1 MKFFAL
7 PLMLLVLHNFQ
18 SCSKTKLQKESSMT
32 DQNSEVSFQIGD
44 IKYQAQ
50 TYLPKN
56 VDSNTPTVLII
67 HEWWGANE
75 YVQMRAKKLNEQGI
89 AAITVDL
96 YGNNKVVEN
105 PKDAQ
110 ALATPF
116 YQEPQKAID
125 LIKLYLEKVKESKLV
140 NEKNIYLAGYCFGG
154 TQALNYVRAI
164 NDSSIK
170 GVFSFHG
177 GLTDGLKNSL
187 KKINAPIYVFN
198 GKADPMVPAKDVAA
212 FKAEMKKKGAKLM
225 IYNYEG
231 ALHAFTNPQATAVG
245 KKYNLPVAY
254 DETADKDS
262 WEQMIKAI
270 KK

>member
-1 MKFFAL
+1 MKLFAL
-7 PLMLLVLHNFQ
+7 PLMILMLLNVL
-18 SCSKTKLQKESSMT
+18 SCSQIKSQKESNMADKT
-32 DQNSEVSFQIGD
+32 PEVAFQIGD
-44 IKYQAQ
+44 IKYQAK

-56 VDSNTPTVLII
+56 VDANTPTVVII

-89 AAITVDL
+89 AAITLDL
-96 YGNNKVVEN
+96 YGNNKVVED

-110 ALATPF
+110 VLATPF

-125 LIKLYLEKVKESKLV
+125 LIKLYLDKVKESKLI

-177 GLTDGLKNSL
+177 GLTNGLKNTL
-187 KKINAPIYVFN
+187 KKIAVPIYVFN
-198 GKADPMVPAKDVAA
+198 GKADPMVPVKDVAG
-212 FKAEMKKKGAKLM
+212 FKTEMKKKGAKLM
-225 IYNYEG
+225 IFNYEG
-231 ALHAFTNPQATAVG
+231 ALHAFSNPNATAVG

-254 DETADKDS
+254 DEAADKDS
-262 WEQMIKAI
+262 WEQMIEAI
-270 KK
+270 EK